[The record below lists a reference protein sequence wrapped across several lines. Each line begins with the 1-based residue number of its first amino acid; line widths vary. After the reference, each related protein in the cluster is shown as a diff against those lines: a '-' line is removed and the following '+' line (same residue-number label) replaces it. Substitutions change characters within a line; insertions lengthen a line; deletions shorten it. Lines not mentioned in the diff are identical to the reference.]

1 MRSVDDRK
9 KLPEHETLIRCVCA
23 TPQSQFAEFTEKQL
37 LYRASGRRLH
47 SEQLHET

>member
-9 KLPEHETLIRCVCA
+9 NLPEHETLIRGACA
-23 TPQSQFAEFTEKQL
+23 TPQSQFAEFKEKQL

-47 SEQLHET
+47 SEKLREA